1 MSISRIKVNTDELQA
16 DAQSVEESIRQLE
29 TEISSLEQEYSVLNN
44 MWDGPA
50 SEAFLLVCKTDI
62 DELRKLAQDLRGFN
76 TFETTAVNKY
86 NQCENE
92 VGGLVRSLN
101 W

>member
-1 MSISRIKVNTDELQA
+1 MAINKIKVSTEELKS
-16 DAQSVEESIRQLE
+16 DAQSVESSIRQLE
-29 TEISSLEQEYSVLNN
+29 NEINKLEQEFTALNS

-50 SEAFLLVCKTDI
+50 SETFLVVFKTDL
-62 DELRKLAQDLRGFN
+62 DELRKLVQDLRSFN

-92 VGGLVRSLN
+92 VGRVVSSLR